1 MICHFYLKPGQL
13 YMRLFYIL
21 LFTFFIFSSCREKSS
36 ENSFNGFFEVGSID
50 IGDTGA
56 AEITAFDA
64 VTSRL
69 FVVNNSGKSRIDV
82 IDLKD
87 PANMKLIHSI
97 DLKVYGGLINSV
109 AVYKGVLAAAVEAAD
124 RQKNGSIVLFNTSD
138 YSLIHSAEVGPVPD
152 MVCFSPDGNFILSAN
167 EGEPSQDNKTDP
179 PGSLSIIDIKNKFS
193 VSNLNFAS
201 FKNQIPSLIRS
212 GLRITGATD
221 KYENDLEPEY
231 ITISPNSEFAWVTL
245 QENNAVAK
253 IDLQSKSLTGLFP
266 LGYKNYNLP
275 ENAIDV
281 NDTDSTILFS
291 PHPVFGMYMPDA
303 IANFESGANS
313 YLIIANE
320 GDTRE
325 YKFFTENRRLN
336 SVKLDPAK
344 FPNAAELQSD
354 KNLGRLI
361 IDPEH
366 GDTDKDG
373 DIDSIF
379 SFGGRGFS
387 ILDGNSGK
395 MVWDSKNELD
405 RITRDSSRYNDQR
418 SDDKSIEAE
427 AVVIGKSGNNLYA
440 FIGLDR
446 TNAVAIYDINDPL
459 KPVFSQLLKTGDG
472 PEGLIFIKAEDSPT
486 GKPLL
491 VVSSEYDGLIKVFS
505 PGL

>member
-1 MICHFYLKPGQL
+1 MQ
-13 YMRLFYIL
+13 
-21 LFTFFIFSSCREKSS
+21 
-36 ENSFNGFFEVGSID
+36 
-50 IGDTGA
+50 
-56 AEITAFDA
+56 
-64 VTSRL
+64 
-69 FVVNNSGKSRIDV
+69 
-82 IDLKD
+82 
-87 PANMKLIHSI
+87 
-97 DLKVYGGLINSV
+97 
-109 AVYKGVLAAAVEAAD
+109 
-124 RQKNGSIVLFNTSD
+124 
-138 YSLIHSAEVGPVPD
+138 
-152 MVCFSPDGNFILSAN
+152 
-167 EGEPSQDNKTDP
+167 
-179 PGSLSIIDIKNKFS
+179 
-193 VSNLNFAS
+193 
-201 FKNQIPSLIRS
+201 
-212 GLRITGATD
+212 
-221 KYENDLEPEY
+221 
-231 ITISPNSEFAWVTL
+231 
-245 QENNAVAK
+245 
-253 IDLQSKSLTGLFP
+253 
-266 LGYKNYNLP
+266 
-275 ENAIDV
+275 
-281 NDTDSTILFS
+281 
-291 PHPVFGMYMPDA
+291 HPVYGMYMPDA
-303 IANFESGANS
+303 IAGFESGTNT

-325 YKFFTENRRLN
+325 YEFFTENRRLN

-344 FPNAAELQSD
+344 FPTAAELQSD

-373 DIDSIF
+373 DSIF

-405 RITRDSSRYNDQR
+405 KITKDSSRYNDQR

-459 KPVFSQLLKTGDG
+459 KPVFRQLLKTGDG

-505 PGL
+505 PEL

>member
-1 MICHFYLKPGQL
+1 
-13 YMRLFYIL
+13 MRIFSIL
-21 LFTFFIFSSCREKSS
+21 LFTFFIFSACKEKSN
-36 ENSFNGFFEVGSID
+36 ENSFTGFIEAGTID

-69 FVVNNSGKSRIDV
+69 FIVNNSGSSRIDV
-82 IDLKD
+82 IDLMD
-87 PANMKLIHSI
+87 PSSMKLIHSI

-138 YSLIHSAEVGPVPD
+138 YSLIHSVEVGPVPD

-179 PGSLSIIDIKNKFS
+179 PGSVSIIDIKNKYS
-193 VSNLNFAS
+193 VSNLSFAS
-201 FKNQIPSLIRS
+201 FKGQIASLVKS
-212 GLRITGATD
+212 GLRLTGAPE

-231 ITISPNSEFAWVTL
+231 ITVSSDSEFAWVTL

-253 IDLQSKSLTGLFP
+253 IDLSSKSFVSLFP
-266 LGYKNYNLP
+266 LGYKNFNLQ

-281 NDTDSTILFS
+281 NDTDSSITFAQ
-291 PHPVFGMYMPDA
+291 HPVFGMYMPDA
-303 IANFESGANS
+303 IAGFESGNKT

-325 YKFFTENRRLN
+325 YEFFTENRRLN

-344 FPNAAELQSD
+344 FPNAVELQSD

-373 DIDSIF
+373 DVDSIF
-379 SFGGRGFS
+379 TFGGRGFS

-395 MVWDSKNELD
+395 IVWDSKNELD
-405 RITRDSSRYNDQR
+405 KITRDSSRYKDHR

-446 TNAVAIYDINDPL
+446 TNAVAVYNINDPM
-459 KPVFSQLLKTGDG
+459 KPVFRQLLKTGDG
-472 PEGLIFIKAEDSPT
+472 PEGLIYIKAEDSPT
-486 GKPLL
+486 RKPLL

-505 PGL
+505 P